1 MKTKKPTTAKRHIA
15 VNLPEVL
22 YKRVESHCRAIGIAA
37 HEFVTEAV
45 SDKLA
50 SIHKEKRKKQRL

>member
-1 MKTKKPTTAKRHIA
+1 

-22 YKRVESHCRAIGIAA
+22 YERVETHCKAIGIAA